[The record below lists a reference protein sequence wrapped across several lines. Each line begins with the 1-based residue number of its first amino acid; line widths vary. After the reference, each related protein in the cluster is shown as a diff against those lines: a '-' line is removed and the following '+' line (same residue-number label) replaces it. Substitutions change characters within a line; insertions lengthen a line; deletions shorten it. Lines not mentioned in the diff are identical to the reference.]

1 MPRTT
6 AALAIA
12 AALVAL
18 AGCSA
23 SPVLGAASSSTTSA
37 PSSSTS
43 TSTPSATTPSSAQP
57 AAAPSP
63 GARVRSA
70 RGLLVK
76 QVGERAGIGTT
87 DSDARAWFTLDA
99 IEVDPA
105 CAGTTPPENGH
116 LIALSFT
123 VNTTALLDR
132 SQFWF
137 IRAQHFEVVGPDGI
151 TDAHLETSAA
161 NGCLPDREELPGSP
175 YAASSNYV
183 GKVVLD
189 SRHAAGMITYRP
201 PVELAGAGWEW
212 AIPAV

>member
-1 MPRTT
+1 MPRAT

-23 SPVLGAASSSTTSA
+23 GPVLGAASSSTASTSA
-37 PSSSTS
+37 TPPSSTS
-43 TSTPSATTPSSAQP
+43 TSTPSATTSTST
-57 AAAPSP
+57 APSP
-63 GARVRSA
+63 GAKVRSA

-99 IEVDPA
+99 IEVDPK
-105 CAGTTPPENGH
+105 CSGSTPPENGH

-123 VNTTALLDR
+123 VNTTALLDQ
-132 SQFWF
+132 SQAWF
-137 IRAQHFEVVGPDGI
+137 IRGQYFEVVGPDGI
-151 TDAHLETSAA
+151 TDAHLETGPGH
-161 NGCLPDREELPGSP
+161 GCLPDREELPGSP

-189 SRHAAGMITYRP
+189 SRYASGVITYRP

-212 AIPAV
+212 TIPTT